1 MAEIV
6 WSDPALSDL
15 DAVADYIALENP
27 IAASELVKRI
37 INHVSQLADHPESG
51 SRPQELKRSRYRQIV
66 EPPCR
71 IFYRFDGHKV
81 FILHVMRSERLLRKG
96 QLASR
101 AKQAKV

>member
-15 DAVADYIALENP
+15 DAIADYIALENP
-27 IAASELVKRI
+27 TAASVIVRRVIE
-37 INHVSQLADHPESG
+37 HVGQLAEHPESG

-71 IFYRFDGHKV
+71 IFYRFDGQTV
-81 FILHVMRSERLLRKG
+81 FILHVMRSERLLRKAK
-96 QLASR
+96 LASR
-101 AKQAKV
+101 VKRAKV